1 MMEFLPITALR
12 NDGLQMLLSILYSLV
27 LSVIFVPVMVIS
39 SNRNSNSARIVVF
52 FVVNG
57 SLFSIDILSFG
68 SSSIQS

>member
-39 SNRNSNSARIVVF
+39 SNRNSNSARIVGFFRSQWIFVF
-52 FVVNG
+52 HQYFVVR
-57 SLFSIDILSFG
+57 I
-68 SSSIQS
+68 